1 MSTTEGYVVRSPPG
15 GYGSGVGVEPPVPPQ
30 PNHRPV
36 RLPRSSWFTLV
47 VAVALAL
54 AAIAL
59 FPRSGGDQPPLA
71 SLALIGAVIAGLT
84 TVALYTIVR
93 RDLRLPSRTAGSL
106 AFDFV
111 LIALVKFVLAPL
123 GLYEVNAVRA
133 LDELFGSVAD
143 LGGAALTAA
152 VVFVLYALGYTIAY
166 RVGYRDRLPIP
177 RRNVDPDRF
186 PIVKRSIFAGIV
198 IGLLA
203 VWGVGFLVI
212 VVLTAPRQYLEFVFS
227 SGAGLIVVA
236 ALAMAAT
243 LIGSAF
249 RAMSRRPELV
259 ADIGAV
265 VTLFWLGLGFLA
277 LYHAL
282 WIVYVLVL
290 GSIWPLRTVT
300 PK

>member
-1 MSTTEGYVVRSPPG
+1 M
-15 GYGSGVGVEPPVPPQ
+15 GVERSVPPRRD
-30 PNHRPV
+30 HRPV
-36 RLPRSSWFTLV
+36 RLPRSSWITLV
-47 VAVALAL
+47 LAIALAL
-54 AAIAL
+54 GAIVL

-71 SLALIGAVIAGLT
+71 ALALIGAVIAGVT
-84 TVALYTIVR
+84 TVALYTIAR
-93 RDLRLPSRTAGSL
+93 RDLRLPSRAAASL
-106 AFDFV
+106 AFAFV

-152 VVFVLYALGYTIAY
+152 VVFVLYAIGYSIVYRIA
-166 RVGYRDRLPIP
+166 YRDRLPIP

-186 PIVKRSIFAGIV
+186 PMVKRSLVAGIA
-198 IGLLA
+198 IGVLA
-203 VWGVGFLVI
+203 VSGLGFLVI
-212 VVLTAPRQYLEFVFS
+212 LVLTAPRQYLEFVFS

-243 LIGSAF
+243 LIGSVF
-249 RAMSRRPELV
+249 RALGRRPELV

-277 LYHAL
+277 LYHVL

>member
-1 MSTTEGYVVRSPPG
+1 M
-15 GYGSGVGVEPPVPPQ
+15 
-30 PNHRPV
+30 
-36 RLPRSSWFTLV
+36 
-47 VAVALAL
+47 VAIALAL
-54 AAIAL
+54 GAIEL
-59 FPRSGGDQPPLA
+59 FPRSGGDQPPFA
-71 SLALIGAVIAGLT
+71 ALALIGAVIAGVT

-93 RDLRLPSRTAGSL
+93 KDLRLPSRAAASL
-106 AFDFV
+106 AFAFV
-111 LIALVKFVLAPL
+111 LIALVKFILAPL

-152 VVFVLYALGYTIAY
+152 VVFVLYALGYTIVY

-186 PIVKRSIFAGIV
+186 PIVERSIVTGIV
-198 IGLLA
+198 MGLL
-203 VWGVGFLVI
+203 VVSGLGFLVI
-212 VVLTAPRQYLEFVFS
+212 VFLTAPRQYLEFVFS

-243 LIGSAF
+243 LIGSVF
-249 RAMSRRPELV
+249 RALSRRPEVV
-259 ADIGAV
+259 ADVGAV

-277 LYHAL
+277 LYHVL

-290 GSIWPLRTVT
+290 GSIWPLRTVV